1 MSGTLPP
8 QHPAHLQEPGGLPDP
23 LRPEEPGR
31 SRRRADRP
39 TAPAAARAS
48 VRAAG
53 RALGLLATE
62 PRRRRAQRRA
72 RVALGRAVAAH
83 LAGQPAPPLL
93 ATPMAAHRA
102 AQLRLAST
110 DPPPRPG
117 PLRGPAAGELRL
129 GSPPPGQDQAPP
141 GPRPVSAP
149 EDGAATRPS
158 GSGAVAASKV
168 PRPRARVASRAS
180 RSAGRHRDL
189 AAELEWLLL
198 IVVQFLPRLAAR
210 MRLRVADGRLGAWAT
225 GLSDFQD
232 PVVAAARE
240 QAARAQRAAASARV
254 AASASWRQAVDAAR
268 LAVRLVSEAVA
279 DVAFWIWH
287 GIRSGSSMLVAWLV
301 SLVVAGRHRVRHGSA
316 AAGRHVRAGSTA
328 TRESLRAGSAATRES
343 LKAGSVAAGRG
354 VRGAGRGVRG
364 AGAGIAGAAGGLA
377 SRIDALAD
385 RGRSANGS
393 TARVDAPANG
403 ATAGG
408 DATGTGATARLDTST
423 NEGRA
428 LDATMANGDPAAT
441 MPGTHD
447 FGIADDAHP
456 DAPAGARHGRPEPS
470 GGAHNGR
477 PGGTGRDGRLVPDRG
492 DPIEAWWLPSSLVDR
507 VEEPQPVA
515 GQRAG
520 RNGRPA
526 SRDPVVA
533 GLAGGLGR
541 VARPFRAAG
550 VRLAPVVTAM
560 AAPPNRRRRG
570 WLPFARPVVVAL
582 ALTLLVAT
590 ATAVPAGM
598 LVADSVKGAGAGL
611 PELEEL
617 RQLRQPERTQV
628 YDRQGRVIEVLKDE
642 QDRIVVPLSKI
653 SPTLQQ
659 AVIAAEDARFYEH
672 KGVDDRGIVRAAV
685 TNLLSGQ
692 VSQGGSTITQQL
704 VRNSYPDLKDIS
716 IVRKVKE
723 AALAAQLEGKLSKD
737 EILHRYLN
745 RVYFGAGYYGVEA
758 ASKGYFR
765 KRASEV
771 SLAQAAMLAGVI
783 REPVSSEPRQHPE
796 RAKLLR
802 DSVLER
808 MTQLAVISPAQAA
821 KARKQPLKI
830 QEPRSVGGRYPWFL
844 DGLKRQLQD
853 DERLGKTREGRTRR
867 LFEGGL
873 RIHTTLDKDMQLAA
887 EQAVNK
893 WLPPP
898 GGPDIA
904 LVAIDPRDGGVRAVV
919 GGRNF
924 KTGAYNAA
932 LQGGGRQPGSSFK
945 TFVLAAALD
954 AGISPDSVWESS
966 GFDQLVCGTPWE
978 VNNYEGGGSGLV
990 SVRDA
995 TRRSVNGVY
1004 GRLMEK
1010 LCPEKVAEMAE
1021 RLGISPIPA
1030 KKRVPSMAL
1039 GSAEVRPI
1047 DMASAYATLANLGE
1061 YHKPTFFEKVD
1072 HRSGKPVIGQASKP
1086 ERRISAALAWQVTD
1100 ILKGVISG
1108 GTGTAANI
1116 GRPEAG
1122 KTGTNQAYRDAWFV
1136 GYTPQLAVAVW
1147 MGNPKSQESMYNVQ
1161 GRRVSG
1167 GSFPALVWHDFMA
1180 VAMANQPVLD
1190 WPKPPEELSYMIL
1203 PPPPKEDKKDED
1215 GKKKDRKK
1223 PGKPRKPGQGG
1234 GNN

>member
-8 QHPAHLQEPGGLPDP
+8 QHPTHPQEPGGPPDP
-23 LRPEEPGR
+23 VRPEEPGR

-48 VRAAG
+48 VRAAR

-110 DPPPRPG
+110 EPPPRPG
-117 PLRGPAAGELRL
+117 PIRGAAGGELRL
-129 GSPPPGQDQAPP
+129 GPPPGPDHAPP
-141 GPRPVSAP
+141 GPGPVSAP
-149 EDGAATRPS
+149 EDEAATRPS
-158 GSGAVAASKV
+158 ETGAVAASRV

-210 MRLRVADGRLGAWAT
+210 VRLRVADGRLGAWAT

-240 QAARAQRAAASARV
+240 QAAGAQRAAASARV
-254 AASASWRQAVDAAR
+254 AASANWRQAVDAAR
-268 LAVRLVSEAVA
+268 LAVRLVSEAVV
-279 DVAFWIWH
+279 DVAFWIGH

-393 TARVDAPANG
+393 AARVD
-403 ATAGG
+403 
-408 DATGTGATARLDTST
+408 TST
-423 NEGRA
+423 SEDRA

-447 FGIADDAHP
+447 LGIADDAHP
-456 DAPAGARHGRPEPS
+456 NGPAGIRYGRAEPS
-470 GGAHNGR
+470 GGTRNGG
-477 PGGTGRDGRLVPDRG
+477 PDGSGRLVPDRG

-515 GQRAG
+515 GQRAA

-533 GLAGGLGR
+533 GLASGFGR

-550 VRLAPVVTAM
+550 VRLAPLVTAM

-582 ALTLLVAT
+582 ALTLVVAT

-685 TNLLSGQ
+685 TNLLSGE

-716 IVRKVKE
+716 IVRKIKE

-765 KRASEV
+765 KHASEV

-796 RAKLLR
+796 RARQLR

-808 MTQLAVISPAQAA
+808 MTQLGMISPAQAA
-821 KARKQPLKI
+821 KARKQALKI
-830 QEPRSVGGRYPWFL
+830 QDPRTVGGRYPWFL
-844 DGLKRQLQD
+844 DGLKRQLQE
-853 DERLGKTREGRTRR
+853 DERLGKTREARTRR

-932 LQGGGRQPGSSFK
+932 LQGVGRQPGSSFK

-966 GFDQLVCGTPWE
+966 GLRNQLVCGTPWSPD
-978 VNNYEGGGSGLV
+978 NYEGGGSGPV

-1004 GRLMEK
+1004 ARLMEK
-1010 LCPEKVAEMAE
+1010 LCPNRVAEMAE
-1021 RLGISPIPA
+1021 RLGVSPIPPN
-1030 KKRVPSMAL
+1030 KRVPSMAL

-1061 YHKPTFFEKVD
+1061 YHKPTFFEEVD
-1072 HRSGKPVIGQASKP
+1072 HRSGKEVIGQASKP
-1086 ERRISAALAWQVTD
+1086 ERRVSAALAWQVTD
-1100 ILKGVISG
+1100 ILKGVVRG

-1116 GRPEAG
+1116 GRPAAG
-1122 KTGTNQAYRDAWFV
+1122 KTGTNQEYRDAWFV

-1147 MGNPKSQESMYNVQ
+1147 MGYPDGQKSMYNVQ

-1190 WPKPPEELSYMIL
+1190 WPKPPEELSYTIL
-1203 PPPPKEDKKDED
+1203 PPPPEEDKKGGDDE
-1215 GKKKDRKK
+1215 KKDRKK

>member
-8 QHPAHLQEPGGLPDP
+8 QHPTHPQEPGGPPDP
-23 LRPEEPGR
+23 VRPEEPGR

-48 VRAAG
+48 VRAAR

-110 DPPPRPG
+110 EPPPRPG
-117 PLRGPAAGELRL
+117 PIRGAAGGELRL
-129 GSPPPGQDQAPP
+129 GPPPGPDHAPP
-141 GPRPVSAP
+141 GPGPVSAP

-158 GSGAVAASKV
+158 ETGAVAASRV

-210 MRLRVADGRLGAWAT
+210 VRLRVADGRLGAWAT

-240 QAARAQRAAASARV
+240 QAAGAQRAAASARV
-254 AASASWRQAVDAAR
+254 AASANWRQAVDAAR
-268 LAVRLVSEAVA
+268 LAVRLVSEAVV
-279 DVAFWIWH
+279 DVAFWIGH

-393 TARVDAPANG
+393 TARVDAPGNG
-403 ATAGG
+403 TTAG
-408 DATGTGATARLDTST
+408 LDTST
-423 NEGRA
+423 GEDLA

-447 FGIADDAHP
+447 LGIADDAHP
-456 DAPAGARHGRPEPS
+456 NGPAGIRYGRAEPS
-470 GGAHNGR
+470 GGTRNGG
-477 PGGTGRDGRLVPDRG
+477 PDGSGRLVPDRG

-515 GQRAG
+515 GQRAA

-533 GLAGGLGR
+533 GLASGFGR

-550 VRLAPVVTAM
+550 VRLAPLVTAM

-582 ALTLLVAT
+582 ALTLVVAT

-685 TNLLSGQ
+685 TNLLSGE

-716 IVRKVKE
+716 IVRKIKE

-765 KRASEV
+765 KHASEV

-796 RAKLLR
+796 RARQLR

-808 MTQLAVISPAQAA
+808 MTQLGMISPAQAA
-821 KARKQPLKI
+821 KARKQALKI
-830 QEPRSVGGRYPWFL
+830 QDPRTVGGRYPWFL
-844 DGLKRQLQD
+844 DGLKRQLQE
-853 DERLGKTREGRTRR
+853 DERLGKTREARTRR

-904 LVAIDPRDGGVRAVV
+904 LVAVDPRDGGVRAVV

-932 LQGGGRQPGSSFK
+932 LQGVGRQPGSSFK

-966 GFDQLVCGTPWE
+966 GLRNQLVCGTPWSPD
-978 VNNYEGGGSGLV
+978 NYEGGGSGPV

-1004 GRLMEK
+1004 ARLMEK
-1010 LCPEKVAEMAE
+1010 LCPNRVAEMAE
-1021 RLGISPIPA
+1021 RLGVSPIPPN
-1030 KKRVPSMAL
+1030 KRVPSMAL

-1061 YHKPTFFEKVD
+1061 YHKPTFFEEVD
-1072 HRSGKPVIGQASKP
+1072 HRSGKEVIGQASRP
-1086 ERRISAALAWQVTD
+1086 ERRVSAALAWQVTD
-1100 ILKGVISG
+1100 ILKGVVRG

-1116 GRPEAG
+1116 GRPAAG
-1122 KTGTNQAYRDAWFV
+1122 KTGTNQEYRDAWFV

-1147 MGNPKSQESMYNVQ
+1147 MGYPDGQKSMYNVQ

-1190 WPKPPEELSYMIL
+1190 WPKPPEELSYTIL
-1203 PPPPKEDKKDED
+1203 PPPPEEDKKGGDDE
-1215 GKKKDRKK
+1215 KKDRKK

>member
-1 MSGTLPP
+1 MSSRLPP
-8 QHPAHLQEPGGLPDP
+8 QEPAPP
-23 LRPEEPGR
+23 
-31 SRRRADRP
+31 RRRADRP
-39 TAPAAARAS
+39 TAPAAAAAA

-53 RALGLLATE
+53 RAMGLWASE

-72 RVALGRAVAAH
+72 RIALGRAVADH
-83 LAGQPAPPLL
+83 LTGRPAPPML
-93 ATPMAAHRA
+93 ATPLAAHRA

-110 DPPPRPG
+110 DAPPRPQAR
-117 PLRGPAAGELRL
+117 PTAGATTATQ
-129 GSPPPGQDQAPP
+129 PPGSGTAAEPQTPQA
-141 GPRPVSAP
+141 RAP
-149 EDGAATRPS
+149 
-158 GSGAVAASKV
+158 
-168 PRPRARVASRAS
+168 VASRAS
-180 RSAGRHRDL
+180 RSAPRHRDL
-189 AAELEWLLL
+189 AAELERLLL
-198 IVVQFLPRLAAR
+198 IVVHFLPRLAAR
-210 MRLRVADGRLGAWAT
+210 IRLRAADERLGAWAT
-225 GLSDFQD
+225 GLSDPQD
-232 PVVAAARE
+232 PAVAAARE
-240 QAARAQRAAASARV
+240 RAAEVQRAAAATRV
-254 AASASWRQAVDAAR
+254 AASANWRQAGDAAR
-268 LAVRLVSEAVA
+268 LASRLLSEALA
-279 DVAFWIWH
+279 DLIGWIWH
-287 GIRSGSSMLVAWLV
+287 GVRGGSSMVVAWLV
-301 SLVVAGRHRVRHGSA
+301 SVAVAIRRRLRHGSA
-316 AAGRHVRAGSTA
+316 AAGRHVRAGSSATREGLRTGTSA
-328 TRESLRAGSAATRES
+328 TRESLRAGTAATREG
-343 LKAGSVAAGRG
+343 LRAGSSATREGLRAGSAAAGRG
-354 VRGAGRGVRG
+354 VRGAGS
-364 AGAGIAGAAGGLA
+364 GIVGAAGGLA

-385 RGRSANGS
+385 RGRGRRNGPADFP
-393 TARVDAPANG
+393 TARIHEPDG
-403 ATAGG
+403 A
-408 DATGTGATARLDTST
+408 R
-423 NEGRA
+423 
-428 LDATMANGDPAAT
+428 NGD
-441 MPGTHD
+441 G
-447 FGIADDAHP
+447 HP
-456 DAPAGARHGRPEPS
+456 DG
-470 GGAHNGR
+470 
-477 PGGTGRDGRLVPDRG
+477 PGPGQLLL
-492 DPIEAWWLPSSLVDR
+492 DPTDPVDAWWLPSGM
-507 VEEPQPVA
+507 EERLEEAP
-515 GQRAG
+515 
-520 RNGRPA
+520 RPA
-526 SRDPVVA
+526 TGRRARADGRQRPGRGRVANGLSR
-533 GLAGGLGR
+533 GLGR
-541 VARPFRAAG
+541 IGRPFRAVAAW
-550 VRLAPVVTAM
+550 LAPIVTAL

-590 ATAVPAGM
+590 ATAVPAGI
-598 LVADSVKGAGAGL
+598 LVADSVKGAGKGL
-611 PELEEL
+611 PELDEL
-617 RQLRQPERTQV
+617 QQLRQPERTQV
-628 YDRQGRVIEVLKDE
+628 YDRQGKVIEVLKDE
-642 QDRIVVPLSKI
+642 QDRIVIPLSQI
-653 SPTLQQ
+653 STTLQQ

-685 TNLLSGQ
+685 SNLLSGQ

-704 VRNSYPDLKDIS
+704 IRNSYPDLRDIS
-716 IVRKVKE
+716 IVRKIKE
-723 AALAAQLEGKLSKD
+723 AALAAQLEGKLSKQ

-758 ASKGYFR
+758 ASRGYFGR
-765 KRASEV
+765 HASEV
-771 SLAQAAMLAGVI
+771 GLAQAATLAGII
-783 REPVSSEPRQHPE
+783 REPVSSEPRQHPQ
-796 RAKLLR
+796 RARALR

-808 MTQLAVISPAQAA
+808 MTQLAMISPAQAA

-1061 YHKPTFFEKVD
+1061 YHKPTFFEKID
-1072 HRSGKPVIGQASKP
+1072 HRSGRPVIDEPNKG
-1086 ERRISAALAWQVTD
+1086 ERRVSAALAWQVTD

-1108 GTGTAANI
+1108 GTGTRANI

-1122 KTGTNQAYRDAWFV
+1122 KTGTTQAYRDAWFV

-1147 MGNPKSQESMYNVQ
+1147 MGYPDKPKEMYNIQ
-1161 GRRVSG
+1161 GVARVAG
-1167 GSFPALVWHDFMA
+1167 GTIPAQVWHDFMA
-1180 VAMANQPVLD
+1180 VAMADQPPLD
-1190 WPKPPEELSYMIL
+1190 WPKPPEQLTYTIL
-1203 PPPPKEDKKDED
+1203 PPPPDPEKDGDKD
-1215 GKKKDRKK
+1215 KKDRKK
-1223 PGKPRKPGQGG
+1223 PGKPRKPGKPG
-1234 GNN
+1234 GND